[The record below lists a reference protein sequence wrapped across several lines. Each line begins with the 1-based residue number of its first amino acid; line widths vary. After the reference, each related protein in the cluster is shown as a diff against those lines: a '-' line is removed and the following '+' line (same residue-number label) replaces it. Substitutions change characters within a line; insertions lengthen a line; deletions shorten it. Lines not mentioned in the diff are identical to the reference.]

1 MRRINKLKPTELKI
15 VVITLI
21 IYFYL
26 FIQIIFLSIYE
37 VKHNDNKGDTVTFTD
52 STYVEQI
59 DHINAE
65 WVKDTYTTKIQIIK

>member
-26 FIQIIFLSIYE
+26 FIQIVFLSIYE
-37 VKHNDNKGDTVTFTD
+37 VKHNNSKGDTVTFTD
-52 STYVEQI
+52 STYVEKI
-59 DHINAE
+59 DHIKAE